1 MIPLQVLIRPSVI
14 SGRVRAPP
22 SKSYS
27 HRAIIAASMTDGE
40 CVVKNVSKSNDVIAT
55 INACKKFGASI
66 IEEGDGLIISGFST
80 PKVPDDVVNV
90 QNSGTTLRIMT
101 GVSCLVKDGYVVL
114 TGDESIRRRP
124 MQPLL
129 DALNMLGG
137 ECWSTRLNGCAPII
151 VKGSGLK
158 GGNAWMTGSISSQF
172 VSSILFSSPKALND
186 TTLIIQGDLVSRP
199 YVDSTINVLEQFGI
213 RIKREGYKVFHIPSQ
228 QNFKPARFTVP
239 GDFGLASFMMVAAL
253 MTDGSVIVEGLS
265 QDLPQ
270 ADAAIVDILIKM
282 GANVKLDYGSGRV
295 MVSGSGKLRGGS
307 FNLSDSPDLLPVLAV
322 LATKC
327 EGTLEITG
335 VEHARVKESDRV
347 SALAHTL
354 SKIGM
359 NVRESTDGLSITQGK
374 LVKHAVLDPRGDHRL
389 FMAYC
394 LLGLILEEG
403 CTVIGAESA
412 SVSYPNFLEDLASLG
427 AKFELRSSD

>member
-1 MIPLQVLIRPSVI
+1 LQVLVRPSVI
-14 SGRVRAPP
+14 SGKVRAPP

-40 CVVKNVSKSNDVIAT
+40 CVIENVSKSDDVLAT

-66 IEEGDGLIISGFST
+66 AEEGDKLIVEGFST
-80 PKVPDDVVNV
+80 PKAPDDVVNV

-101 GVSCLVKDGYVVL
+101 GVSCLIQSGYAVL

-151 VKGSGLK
+151 VKGGGLK
-158 GGNAWMTGSISSQF
+158 GGNAWMTGRISSQF
-172 VSSILFSSPKALND
+172 VSSILFSSPKALSD
-186 TTLIIQGDLVSRP
+186 TTLTIQGELVSRP
-199 YVDSTINVLEQFGI
+199 YVDASINVLERFGV
-213 RIKREGYKVFHIPSQ
+213 RIEREGYRVFRIPPQ
-228 QNFKPARFTVP
+228 QNFKPTRFVVP
-239 GDFGLASFMMVAAL
+239 GDFGLASFMMAAAL
-253 MTDGSVIVEGLS
+253 MTNGSVTVEGLS

-270 ADAAIVDILIKM
+270 ADAAIVDILIEM
-282 GANVKLDYGSGRV
+282 GADVKLDYDSGRV
-295 MVSGSGKLRGGS
+295 SVSGGGKLRGGS
-307 FNLSDSPDLLPVLAV
+307 FNLSDSPDLLPVVAV

-327 EGTLEITG
+327 EGTVEITG

-359 NVRESTDGLSITQGK
+359 NVREMVDGLSITRGK
-374 LVKHAVLDPRGDHRL
+374 LVKHALLDPKGDHRL

-403 CTVIGAESA
+403 CTVLGAESA
-412 SVSYPNFLEDLASLG
+412 SVSYPNFLRDLASLG
-427 AKFELRSSD
+427 AKLELIG

>member
-1 MIPLQVLIRPSVI
+1 MQVLVRPSVI
-14 SGRVRAPP
+14 SGKVRAPP

-40 CVVKNVSKSNDVIAT
+40 CVIENVSKSDDVLAT

-66 IEEGDGLIISGFST
+66 AEEGDKLIVEGFST
-80 PKVPDDVVNV
+80 PKAPDDVVNV

-101 GVSCLVKDGYVVL
+101 GVSCLIQSGYAVL

-151 VKGSGLK
+151 VKGGGLK
-158 GGNAWMTGSISSQF
+158 GGNAWMTGRISSQF
-172 VSSILFSSPKALND
+172 VSSILFSSPKALSD
-186 TTLIIQGDLVSRP
+186 TTLTIQGELVSRP
-199 YVDSTINVLEQFGI
+199 YVDASINVLERFGV
-213 RIKREGYKVFHIPSQ
+213 RIEREGYRVFRIPPQ
-228 QNFKPARFTVP
+228 QNFKPTRFVVP
-239 GDFGLASFMMVAAL
+239 GDFGLASFMMAAAL
-253 MTDGSVIVEGLS
+253 MTNGSVTVEGLS

-270 ADAAIVDILIKM
+270 ADAAIVDILIEM
-282 GANVKLDYGSGRV
+282 GADVKLDYDSGRV
-295 MVSGSGKLRGGS
+295 SVSGGGKLRGGS
-307 FNLSDSPDLLPVLAV
+307 FNLSDSPDLLPVVAV

-327 EGTLEITG
+327 EGTVEITG

-359 NVRESTDGLSITQGK
+359 NVREMVDGLSITRGK
-374 LVKHAVLDPRGDHRL
+374 LVKHALLDPKGDHRL

-403 CTVIGAESA
+403 CTVLGAESA
-412 SVSYPNFLEDLASLG
+412 SVSYPNFLRDLASLG
-427 AKFELRSSD
+427 AKLELIG

>member
-1 MIPLQVLIRPSVI
+1 MLQVLVRPSTI

-40 CVVKNVSKSNDVIAT
+40 CVVENVSKSDDVLAT

-66 IEEGDGLIISGFST
+66 IEENDKLIVSGFSV
-80 PKVPDDVVNV
+80 PKAPDDVVNV

-101 GVSCLVKDGYVVL
+101 GVSCLVQDGYVVL

-137 ECWSTRLNGCAPII
+137 ECWSTRLNGCAPIV

-158 GGNAWMTGSISSQF
+158 GGNAWMIGNVSSQF

-186 TTLIIQGDLVSRP
+186 TTLTIQGDLVSRP
-199 YVDSTINVLEQFGI
+199 YVDATIKVLERFGVSVE
-213 RIKREGYKVFHIPSQ
+213 REEYKVFHIPSQ

-239 GDFGLASFMMVAAL
+239 GDFGLASFMMAAAL
-253 MTDGSVIVEGLS
+253 MTDGSVTVEGLS

-270 ADAAIVDILIKM
+270 ADAAIVDILTKM
-282 GANVKLDYGSGRV
+282 GANIKSDYSYGRV
-295 MVSGSGKLRGGS
+295 TVSGSGKLEGGS
-307 FNLSDSPDLLPVLAV
+307 FNLSDFPDLLPVLAV
-322 LATKC
+322 LTTRC
-327 EGTLEITG
+327 EGTVEITG

-347 SALAHTL
+347 SALAHAL
-354 SKIGM
+354 SKVGM
-359 NVRESTDGLSITQGK
+359 NVKEMKDGLSITRGK
-374 LVKHAVLDPRGDHRL
+374 LVKHAVLDPKGDHRL

-394 LLGLILEEG
+394 LLGLVLEEG
-403 CTVIGAESA
+403 CTVLGAESA
-412 SVSYPNFLEDLASLG
+412 NVSYPNFLRDLTSLG
-427 AKFELRSSD
+427 ASIHFI

>member
-1 MIPLQVLIRPSVI
+1 MQVLVRPSVI
-14 SGRVRAPP
+14 SGKLRAPP

-40 CVVKNVSKSNDVIAT
+40 CVIENVSKSDDVLAT

-66 IEEGDGLIISGFST
+66 AEEGDKLIVEGFST
-80 PKVPDDVVNV
+80 PKAPDDVVNV

-101 GVSCLVKDGYVVL
+101 GVSCLVQSGYVVL

-151 VKGSGLK
+151 VKGGGLK
-158 GGNAWMTGSISSQF
+158 GGNAWMTGRTSSQF
-172 VSSILFSSPKALND
+172 VSSILFSSPKALSD
-186 TTLIIQGDLVSRP
+186 TTLTIQGELVSKP
-199 YVDSTINVLEQFGI
+199 YVDASINVLERFGV
-213 RIKREGYKVFHIPSQ
+213 RIEREGYRIFRIPSQ
-228 QNFKPARFTVP
+228 QNFKPTCFVVP
-239 GDFGLASFMMVAAL
+239 GDFGLASFMMAAAL
-253 MTDGSVIVEGLS
+253 MTNGSVTVEGLS

-270 ADAAIVDILIKM
+270 ADAAIVDILIEM
-282 GANVKLDYGSGRV
+282 GADVKLDYDSGRV
-295 MVSGSGKLRGGS
+295 SVSGGGKLRGGS
-307 FNLSDSPDLLPVLAV
+307 FNLSDSPDLLPVVAV

-327 EGTLEITG
+327 EGTVEITG

-347 SALAHTL
+347 SALAHAL
-354 SKIGM
+354 STIGM
-359 NVRESTDGLSITQGK
+359 NVREMVDGLSITRGK
-374 LVKHAVLDPRGDHRL
+374 LVNHALLDPKGDHRL

-403 CTVIGAESA
+403 CTVLGAESA
-412 SVSYPNFLEDLASLG
+412 SVSYPNFLRDLTSLG
-427 AKFELRSSD
+427 AKLELIG

>member
-1 MIPLQVLIRPSVI
+1 MQVLVRPSVI
-14 SGRVRAPP
+14 SGKVRAPP

-40 CVVKNVSKSNDVIAT
+40 CVIENVSKSDDVLAT

-66 IEEGDGLIISGFST
+66 AEEGDKLIVEGFST
-80 PKVPDDVVNV
+80 PKAPDDVVNV

-101 GVSCLVKDGYVVL
+101 GVSCLIQSGYAVL

-151 VKGSGLK
+151 VKGGGLK
-158 GGNAWMTGSISSQF
+158 GGNAWMTGRISSQF
-172 VSSILFSSPKALND
+172 VSSILFSSPKALSD
-186 TTLIIQGDLVSRP
+186 TTLTIQGELVSRP
-199 YVDSTINVLEQFGI
+199 YVDASINVLERFGV
-213 RIKREGYKVFHIPSQ
+213 RIEREGYRVFRIPPQ
-228 QNFKPARFTVP
+228 QNFKPTRFVVP
-239 GDFGLASFMMVAAL
+239 GDFGLASFMMAAAL
-253 MTDGSVIVEGLS
+253 MTNGSVTVEGLS

-270 ADAAIVDILIKM
+270 ADAAIVDILIEM
-282 GANVKLDYGSGRV
+282 GADVKLDYDSGRV
-295 MVSGSGKLRGGS
+295 SVSGGGKLRGGS
-307 FNLSDSPDLLPVLAV
+307 FNLSDSPDLLPVVAV

-327 EGTLEITG
+327 EGTVEITG

-359 NVRESTDGLSITQGK
+359 NVREMVDGLSITRGK
-374 LVKHAVLDPRGDHRL
+374 LVKHALLDPKGDHRL

-403 CTVIGAESA
+403 CTVLGAESA
-412 SVSYPNFLEDLASLG
+412 SVSYPNFLRDFASLG
-427 AKFELRSSD
+427 AKLELIG